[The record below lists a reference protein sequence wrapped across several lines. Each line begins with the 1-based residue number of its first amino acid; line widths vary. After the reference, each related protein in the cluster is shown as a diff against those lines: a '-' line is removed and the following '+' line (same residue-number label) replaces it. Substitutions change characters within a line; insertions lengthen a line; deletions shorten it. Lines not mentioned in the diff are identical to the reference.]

1 MQAPEGLLMRRDVQ
15 IAVVV
20 WVLISLAAVAVTAFL
35 LDPFPTV
42 AAEEADFID
51 EAFIVMTYMAAPV
64 FGIVMMIL
72 LWGVPK
78 WRIKRNEDETPAD
91 GPAIM
96 GTNWVPRVWLVLTAA
111 LAVVVM
117 IYPGLTGIA
126 ELRSDDT
133 ADMRIE
139 VTGLSW
145 QWLITYPDYEELRLS
160 SAAGDELVLPVDT
173 RIQFDVTSLDVLHSF
188 WIPAFRQKID
198 AVPGQTTVLYTTTSA
213 TGDSSD
219 VAFRIQCA
227 ELCGLNHATMSMPV
241 RIVTEAE
248 FEEWL
253 ASKGA
258 TAAKVSN

>member
-1 MQAPEGLLMRRDVQ
+1 MKRDVQ

-20 WVLISLAAVAVTAFL
+20 WVLISLVAIAVAAFVM
-35 LDPFPTV
+35 DPFPAA

-51 EAFIVMTYMAAPV
+51 EAFMAMTYMAAPV
-64 FGIVMMIL
+64 FAIVMTIL
-72 LWGVPK
+72 IWGVPK
-78 WRIKRNEDETPAD
+78 WRSRGEPTED
-91 GPAIM
+91 GPANL
-96 GTNWVPRVWLVLTAA
+96 GTDWFPRFWFIVTAA

-139 VTGLSW
+139 ITGLSW
-145 QWLITYPDYEELRLS
+145 QWLITYPDHEDLRLS
-160 SAAGDELVLPVDT
+160 SGAGDELVLPVDT
-173 RIQFDVTSLDVLHSF
+173 RIQFDVTALDVLHSF

-241 RIVTEAE
+241 RVVTEAE
-248 FEEWL
+248 FDDWL
-253 ASKGA
+253 ESKGA
-258 TAAKVSN
+258 SAAKVSN

>member
-1 MQAPEGLLMRRDVQ
+1 MRRDVQ
-15 IAVVV
+15 VAVVV
-20 WVLISLAAVAVTAFL
+20 WVLLSLAAVAATAFL
-35 LDPFPTV
+35 MDPFPTA

-51 EAFIVMTYMAAPV
+51 EAFMVLTYMAAPV

-72 LWGVPK
+72 IWGVPK
-78 WRIKRNEDETPAD
+78 WRSRGEPTED

-96 GTNWVPRVWLVLTAA
+96 GTDWVPRFWFLVTAA

-126 ELRSDDT
+126 ELRSDDS
-133 ADMRIE
+133 ADIRIE

-145 QWLITYPDYEELRLS
+145 QWLITYPDHQDLRLS
-160 SAAGDELVLPVDT
+160 SGAGDELVLPVDT
-173 RIQFDVTSLDVLHSF
+173 RIQFDVTALDVLHSF

-198 AVPGQTTVLYTTTSA
+198 AVPGQTTVLYTTTTA

-227 ELCGLNHATMSMPV
+227 ELCGLDHSIMSMPV

-253 ASKGA
+253 ASQGVS
-258 TAAKVSN
+258 AAKVSN

>member
-1 MQAPEGLLMRRDVQ
+1 MRRDVQ

-96 GTNWVPRVWLVLTAA
+96 GTNWVPRVWFVLTAA